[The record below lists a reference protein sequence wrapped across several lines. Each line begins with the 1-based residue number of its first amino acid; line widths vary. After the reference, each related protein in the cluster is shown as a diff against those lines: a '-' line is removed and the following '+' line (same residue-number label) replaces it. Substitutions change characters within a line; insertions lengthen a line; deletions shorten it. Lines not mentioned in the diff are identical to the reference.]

1 MRQLQHETDRL
12 KDENENL
19 KKNYAQQSISLHE
32 QDVKLSGYMRDY
44 ERYFEESK
52 RLRELVNTLRDEKDT
67 ALSEVKRLK
76 TLYHDR
82 VNELNDECNLKI
94 AQLENAL
101 LETKERGKMSDEK
114 AYEVMM
120 MQERILEKWKAEHAA
135 TVDHYEKTIKAAKAD
150 NRHLSEKVIELK
162 GMLRLEKENNDD
174 NIYEK
179 MKKQA
184 AHSSKSKEKEK
195 SKKSS

>member
-1 MRQLQHETDRL
+1 MQHETDRL

-184 AHSSKSKEKEK
+184 AHSS
-195 SKKSS
+195 

>member
-1 MRQLQHETDRL
+1 MQHETDRL